1 MSHRR
6 NSRASTRRRY
16 RPQSDEQESQI
27 DQRDR
32 QLHAEFFRNIV
43 HTTPGSSEQRITQSI
58 PILGSAASDEDF
70 ALANGALDRLW
81 DHILRSSR
89 LPSDAATV
97 ASETQTDDQSRQSTR
112 LVRQRAGV
120 HYDVDAGRISD
131 LEDGGT
137 QADGWTLVNIRPR
150 DESTSPPRMRRRRMS
165 GGFARLVAISNNI
178 PEPETQDSAASEDDS
193 DSDGSSDDS
202 SDGETDSDG
211 YSDSIADSLDLY
223 NNVLD
228 PNGEGYHPHSLF
240 ELPEWPR
247 GRQARSAATN
257 GDDVDDSISHHSDND
272 LANTIDEMFG
282 PFPDVEASGNNSEL
296 DFSSVRINRLIDG
309 QLWQPFGTIPG
320 SGLDEHDFITRTPPQ
335 DDTAS
340 PEPLP
345 SSSRKKYSNQVSV
358 TVRQSWN
365 KERLWKPYIYQEPA
379 PNARVSMRSLARNA
393 DSHTMRGMDNERAQL
408 YSVHSEIHPI
418 RIECTNADDMG
429 RGTLNNMFS
438 PGNML
443 FVTSRQN
450 NVNIELAFDRD
461 HKLAKHRVVE
471 RILIQSSRS
480 SCMPCTELMVF
491 ASSRRLNFSELRKYD
506 NFTFARYEKLSEQIG
521 KDAAKGIHA
530 IDPRPIAYFWM
541 EYEEGYKQLQILP
554 QGVTCKYL
562 YIKMIRGRG
571 DSKAMSLKYIRV
583 YGWDGPRAFSES
595 ALC

>member
-1 MSHRR
+1 MSQRR

-16 RPQSDEQESQI
+16 QQHPGAQGSQI

-32 QLHAEFFRNIV
+32 RLHAEFFRNIV
-43 HTTPGSSEQRITQSI
+43 RNAPGTSEQRVTQPI
-58 PILGSAASDEDF
+58 PILGSAASEEDF

-81 DHILRSSR
+81 DQILRSSR
-89 LPSDAATV
+89 LPSDAAIDAAEV
-97 ASETQTDDQSRQSTR
+97 QADGQPGQSMR
-112 LVRQRAGV
+112 LVRQRAGA

-150 DESTSPPRMRRRRMS
+150 DESASPPRVRRRRMS
-165 GGFARLVAISNNI
+165 DGFARFVAISNNL
-178 PEPETQDSAASEDDS
+178 PDPETQDSATSGDESESDCSSDSGSDS
-193 DSDGSSDDS
+193 DSN
-202 SDGETDSDG
+202 
-211 YSDSIADSLDLY
+211 ADSQDDGD
-223 NNVLD
+223 NVLD
-228 PNGEGYHPHSLF
+228 PNNEDYQSHGLF
-240 ELPEWPR
+240 EFPEWPSN
-247 GRQARSAATN
+247 RQMRISNSN
-257 GDDVDDSISHHSDND
+257 GDDVDDRISHHSD
-272 LANTIDEMFG
+272 DEYGDSIQDMFMSL
-282 PFPDVEASGNNSEL
+282 PHMEASSNSSEL
-296 DFSSVRINRLIDG
+296 DFSHVRIDRLVND
-309 QLWQPFGTIPG
+309 QLWRPFAAIPG
-320 SGLDEHDFITRTPPQ
+320 SGLDEHGFITRTPPQ
-335 DDTAS
+335 DDTVS
-340 PEPLP
+340 PEPS
-345 SSSRKKYSNQVSV
+345 SSSRKRYDNQITV

-365 KERLWKPYIYQEPA
+365 KERVWKPYIYQEPV
-379 PNARVSMRSLARNA
+379 PNGRVSMRSLARNV

-418 RIECTNADDMG
+418 HVECTNADDMG

-450 NVNIELAFDRD
+450 NVNIELAFDHD

-506 NFTFARYEKLSEQIG
+506 NFTFAQYEALSEQIG
-521 KDAAKGIHA
+521 TEAAKGIHA
-530 IDPRPIAYFWM
+530 ADPRPIAYFWM
-541 EYEEGYKQLQILP
+541 EYEESYKQLQILP

-571 DSKAMSLKYIRV
+571 DSKAMSLKFIRV

-595 ALC
+595 ALS